1 MRRSGNSMVVSR
13 SVMSLSGASLR
24 SPFCAI
30 GLELRATAFVTF
42 CWTCKVG
49 VSANARR
56 VDRSRLKSSH
66 ADSVRNFCDARGA
79 VPRKQAVAKL
89 TAGAKIWSCE
99 TGQRC
104 RRPCRTELE
113 DVLSK
118 KILSPRATRPAL
130 ASGSCAPGDA
140 ALSPLARIFTIA
152 AEPLQSGCRFFA
164 KATNLLRLSI
174 RRGSLDPPKT
184 TVKGLQFGST
194 FK

>member
-1 MRRSGNSMVVSR
+1 MVVSR

-66 ADSVRNFCDARGA
+66 ADSVRNFCAARGA

-130 ASGSCAPGDA
+130 ASGSCASDDA
-140 ALSPLARIFTIA
+140 APFLSPFARIFTAA
-152 AEPLQSGCRFFA
+152 AELLQSGCRFFA

-174 RRGSLDPPKT
+174 CRGSLDPPKT